1 MRVRPAFLVAG
12 VLSVLAAGS
21 GMADTTGKKLVHGDE
36 ARAVR
41 AAVDATHGKAFKVAR
56 DNEAGANWEVEVLA
70 PAGRRQDVLLDR
82 RFQVLNVSD
91 EQDPSEK
98 PGRKGSSATANADK
112 TARQAQLAARAAAKA
127 VGGGVLLDVDRE
139 REKRA
144 TWEVEFMKLDG
155 KKVNVQLDDRYKVVR
170 VTRGKNAN

>member
-1 MRVRPAFLVAG
+1 MRVRPVSLAAS
-12 VLSVLAAGS
+12 VLSVLTAGL

-41 AAVDATHGKAFKVAR
+41 AAVEATHGKAFKVAR
-56 DNEAGANWEVEVLA
+56 DNEAGASWEVEVHT
-70 PAGRRQDVLLDR
+70 PKGRRADVLLDR

-91 EQDPSEK
+91 EQDPIEK
-98 PGRKGSSATANADK
+98 PGRKGSSAAAKEK

-139 REKRA
+139 REKTA

-155 KKVNVQLDDRYKVVR
+155 KKVNVQLDDRYNVVR